1 MSTIRTKLFLNTAIT
16 LAAVSAVGVAS
27 WWSFQAIEHN
37 LTSFAGKSLPAR
49 IASADLSLDLQ
60 GAMAD
65 MVRMT
70 MVRDAAEAGQIRQ
83 AGLDKI
89 NRAAKAG
96 EQLQKLGAGDG
107 GDAVSGAKS
116 SLEAIHAATVE
127 HLTADATAAEARKK
141 AEEAVAQVRRGISGL
156 SGVVITSTRK
166 GDVNYGESQKQATEA
181 ISQADISEQ
190 LKVAAYLIQTKVTEL
205 ALVQNPRRLVILKN
219 AINSSTAD
227 MVKLATRV
235 GGKTETGFKAIAA
248 LIPGLIDAKSKA
260 LAGDAEAAKKFEAV
274 LSETKNL
281 SDEMVISV
289 TQEGTVL
296 KDRQS
301 KAFTERDKVYQTV
314 KGLTTIQKAA
324 GDASGAAGDAE
335 AAVGTIMSSKSKA
348 AMDNAAVRLQAAL
361 ARAAGAVT
369 DIRKAAGRDSGIKS
383 AADMVAGG
391 FGQLRSA
398 TTAENGLL
406 AAVAKRHAAAER
418 STTALD
424 VAKKVSAKIAE
435 DSIRTVSSTD
445 ADQAK
450 ALAGIKSAMTAGYV
464 MIVAA
469 GLAGI
474 LFAMAVS
481 VWISRSILK
490 PLNSLSAMLEDVAQG
505 EGDLTKR
512 LDDTGNDEVAAA
524 CRWFNSFVAKLQTS
538 VSNAKETATETA
550 VASQELSHIAANLN
564 NTVQQQCRVVEET
577 GSLTN
582 EVTQSLDMTEEMA
595 ITTTETIEATR
606 DLMTRFVENLNQAG
620 GVIINEAD
628 NQRELAG
635 RMQELAERAGNIREV
650 LQIISDIADQTNLL
664 ALNASIE
671 AARAGDMGRGFA
683 VVADEVRKLASKTQ
697 DSLAQINESVTGV
710 VNGVEELY
718 GESERS
724 SSRMLGISE
733 STKGLISSADESG
746 QRLSAAVRISSDLV
760 KKSTFIATRTK
771 QLMEQ
776 MEQMST
782 VAEQNLSVAA
792 EVEDVSSSMAEKSEN
807 LRGNLGRF
815 RC

>member
-1 MSTIRTKLFLNTAIT
+1 MSTIRTRLFLNTAIT

-27 WWSFQAIEHN
+27 WWSFRTIEHN

-70 MVRDAAEAGQIRQ
+70 TAQDVAEVAQIRQ
-83 AGLDKI
+83 TGLDKI

-96 EQLQKLGAGDG
+96 EQLRKLGAADG
-107 GDAVSGAKS
+107 GDAVAGAQS
-116 SLEAIHAATVE
+116 SLEALHSATME
-127 HLTADATAAEARKK
+127 HLSADKVAAEARKN
-141 AEEAVAQVRRGISGL
+141 AEDAVAQVRRGISGL
-156 SGVVITSTRK
+156 SGVVVSSTRK
-166 GDVNYGESQKQATEA
+166 GDVNYGESQKQATDA
-181 ISQADISEQ
+181 ISQADVSEQ

-205 ALVQNPRRLVILKN
+205 ALVQNPRRLIILKN

-227 MVKLATRV
+227 MVRLAARV
-235 GGKTETGFKAIAA
+235 GGKTEAGFKSIAA
-248 LIPGLIDAKSKA
+248 LVPGLVDAKGKA
-260 LAGDAEAAKKFEAV
+260 LSGDAEAAKKFESL

-296 KDRQS
+296 KDRQR
-301 KAFTERDKVYQTV
+301 KAFAERDKVYQTV
-314 KGLTTIQKAA
+314 KVLTTIQKAA
-324 GDASGAAGDAE
+324 GDASTAAGDAE
-335 AAVGTIMSSKSKA
+335 AAVSAIMSSKSKA
-348 AMDNAAVRLQAAL
+348 DMESAATRLQQAL
-361 ARAAGAVT
+361 ARATGAVA
-369 DIRKAAGRDSGIKS
+369 DIRTAVGKDSGIKS
-383 AADMVAGG
+383 AAEMVAGG
-391 FGQLRSA
+391 FGQLKSA

-406 AAVAKRHAAAER
+406 AAVTKRHAAAER
-418 STTALD
+418 ATAALD
-424 VAKKVSAKIAE
+424 AAKKVSAKIAA
-435 DSIRTVSSTD
+435 DSLRTVISTD
-445 ADQAK
+445 VDQTK
-450 ALAGIKSAMTAGYV
+450 ALTGIKSAMTAGYV

-490 PLNSLSAMLEDVAQG
+490 PLNSLSVMLEDVAQG

-512 LDDTGNDEVAAA
+512 LDDSGKDEVATA
-524 CRWFNSFVAKLQTS
+524 CRWFNRFVEKLRAS
-538 VSNAKETATETA
+538 VTNAKETATETA

-577 GSLTN
+577 GSLAN
-582 EVTQSLDMTEEMA
+582 EVTQSLDLTEGMA

-620 GVIINEAD
+620 GIIIKEAD

-635 RMQELAERAGNIREV
+635 RMQKLAERAGNIREV

-671 AARAGDMGRGFA
+671 SARAGEMGQGFA

-697 DSLAQINESVTGV
+697 DSLAQINETVTGV

-724 SSRMLGISE
+724 STRMFSISE
-733 STKGLISSADESG
+733 TTRGLIASADESG
-746 QRLSAAVRISSDLV
+746 QRLSGAVSISADLV
-760 KKSTFIATRTK
+760 SKSTFIATRTK

-776 MEQMST
+776 MQTMST
-782 VAEQNLSVAA
+782 TSEQNMSVAA
-792 EVEDVSSSMAEKSEN
+792 EVEDVSSTMAEKSEN
-807 LRGNLGRF
+807 LRDNLGRF
-815 RC
+815 KC